1 MTNEER
7 KNLYERLHSGVR
19 IMTDKVE
26 KISREKDSWSIME
39 LYQLADIMKDMSEVE
54 KNLAKA
60 HALYCENTEE
70 TY

>member
-1 MTNEER
+1 M
-7 KNLYERLHSGVR
+7 
-19 IMTDKVE
+19 
-26 KISREKDSWSIME
+26 ME

>member
-7 KNLYERLHSGVR
+7 KNLYDRMHSGAR
-19 IMTDKVE
+19 MMIEKIE
-26 KISREKDSWSIME
+26 KISREKESWSMME
-39 LYQLADIMKDMSEVE
+39 LYQIADIMKDMSELE

-60 HALYCENTEE
+60 HAIYCENSDE

>member
-1 MTNEER
+1 MM
-7 KNLYERLHSGVR
+7 
-19 IMTDKVE
+19 IDKVE
-26 KISREKDSWSIME
+26 KISREKDSWSMME

>member
-19 IMTDKVE
+19 MMTDKVE
-26 KISREKDSWSIME
+26 KISREKDSWSMME
-39 LYQLADIMKDMSEVE
+39 LYQLADIMKGMSEVE

-60 HALYCENTEE
+60 HALYTEE